1 MSLQTLS
8 QNISI
13 KNNRVTAIVSGSD
26 TLIQFKLSDAKI
38 ILVDVLEKEKYYS
51 MLKYCEIN
59 DSLKDI
65 NIGLQYSMIT
75 DLQTKS
81 LLQIKVVDNLNI
93 IITNKDKEISLLNE
107 TIKKQKKEIRKQKVL
122 KIMGFTAAIV
132 APIIVL
138 IYK

>member
-8 QNISI
+8 QTISI
-13 KNNRVTAIVSGSD
+13 KDNRVTAVVINGD

-38 ILVDVLEKEKYYS
+38 ILADVLEKQKLDSLVRYY
-51 MLKYCEIN
+51 EIN
-59 DSLKDI
+59 DSLKDVTV
-65 NIGLQYSMIT
+65 GFQFSMLR
-75 DLQTKS
+75 DMQTKS
-81 LLQIKVVDNLNI
+81 ELQIKVVNNLND

-107 TIKKQKKEIRKQKVL
+107 TIKKQKKEIIKQKVL

>member
-8 QNISI
+8 QTISI
-13 KNNRVTAIVSGSD
+13 KDNRVTAVVINGD

-38 ILVDVLEKEKYYS
+38 ILADVLEKQKLDSLVRYY
-51 MLKYCEIN
+51 EIN
-59 DSLKDI
+59 DSLKDVTV
-65 NIGLQYSMIT
+65 GFQFSMLR
-75 DLQTKS
+75 DMQTKS
-81 LLQIKVVDNLNI
+81 ELQIKVANNLND
-93 IITNKDKEISLLNE
+93 IITNKDKEILLLNE
-107 TIKKQKKEIRKQKVL
+107 TIKKQKKEIIKQKVL

>member
-13 KNNRVTAIVSGSD
+13 KNNRVTAIVSDSD

-38 ILVDVLEKEKYYS
+38 ILVDVLEKEKLDSIVKYY
-51 MLKYCEIN
+51 EIN

>member
-13 KNNRVTAIVSGSD
+13 KNNRVTAIVNNSD

-38 ILVDVLEKEKYYS
+38 ILVDVLEKEKLDSIVKYY
-51 MLKYCEIN
+51 EIN

-65 NIGLQYSMIT
+65 NVGLQYSMIT
-75 DLQTKS
+75 DLQTKN

>member
-1 MSLQTLS
+1 MSLPTLS

-13 KNNRVTAIVSGSD
+13 KNNRVTAIVSNSD

-38 ILVDVLEKEKYYS
+38 ILVDVLEKEKLDSIVKYY
-51 MLKYCEIN
+51 EIN

-65 NIGLQYSMIT
+65 NIGLQYSMIR
-75 DLQTKS
+75 DLQSKS
-81 LLQIKVVDNLNI
+81 DIQLKVVDNLNVI
-93 IITNKDKEISLLNE
+93 IVNKDKEIALLND
-107 TIKKQKKEIRKQKVL
+107 TIKKQKREIRKQKFL